1 MFIFRVAL
9 AIITEVIMGNTGY
22 IYKNKDGREIELK
35 REFKP
40 MKEFGLELIQI
51 QENLELEMK
60 KRAEVTP
67 KRTISF

>member
-1 MFIFRVAL
+1 MW
-9 AIITEVIMGNTGY
+9 NTGY

-35 REFKP
+35 SEFKP